1 MFTGLKKLPEKE
13 FFVNQ
18 IVKAFLTGVFAFKSV
33 SGCKI
38 TTCAH
43 SCKGKY
49 PHVQGINQPVPVFEP
64 AGEKAGVKV
73 N

>member
-1 MFTGLKKLPEKE
+1 MFTGLKEPPEKE

-49 PHVQGINQPVPVFEP
+49 PHVQGLNLSVRL
-64 AGEKAGVKV
+64 
-73 N
+73 